1 MKLDGNDF
9 NLLCETKM
17 QWAGMQWEAI
27 AGRFI
32 DLDVNDYNHLWA
44 YWFDSYAAVI
54 LARTFLSEQNIP
66 FAHSF
71 DEAQGQYVLVTDFS
85 L

>member
-17 QWAGMQWEAI
+17 QWAGYEWEVQKN
-27 AGRFI
+27 RFTF
-32 DLDVNDYNHLWA
+32 DESEFSFKWA

-54 LARTFLSEQNIP
+54 LARTFLTEQNYK

-71 DEAQGQYVLVTDFS
+71 DEAQGQYVLVTDYVS